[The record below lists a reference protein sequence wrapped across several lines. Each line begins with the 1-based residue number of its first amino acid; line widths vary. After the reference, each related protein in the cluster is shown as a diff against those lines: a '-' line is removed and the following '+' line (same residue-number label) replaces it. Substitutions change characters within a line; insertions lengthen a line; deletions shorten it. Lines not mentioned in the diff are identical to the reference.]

1 MCWCGWGME
10 SAENQMIFLAA
21 LVLAALLIAR
31 GVSLIRHP
39 ELQSDGRC
47 SQTDLLIRGI
57 GRLPAISLI
66 LAGRLTLVLILPTA
80 LLVSAGF
87 AFNEIFLHWFP
98 NFGFA
103 FLLLAAIGVLHLA
116 GERFALACSHFLL
129 QCVLVAF
136 CCSASPAWGDL
147 PATDPSPV
155 DTGINFTPE
164 VMAGALLLFLGTDYI
179 APDQYRDSR
188 LPSMAALLCMFLLFV
203 FWAVLSLQ
211 YVGQERLAA
220 TTVPHLL
227 AAREVWGQ
235 TGRVLMGCIII
246 CGSCAAV
253 NSLFHLASRS
263 LASLAEQGLL
273 PGHPPGAFRRRRFI
287 LLFVVLIGG
296 LMAGGLAGYSII
308 EVYVQA
314 TLLLWLMMF
323 AMLCLAAGRILMRR
337 AVPYSWHG
345 PTLAAVF
352 TVAIIFL
359 ARVHDQAM
367 DLIRFTLLTL
377 AAATGLSLLWLWKR
391 PGYAIINPTTNPKEE
406 HHEKTVTFSCQ
417 RHLLQRPSGPGRRGQ
432 ADDRTTEL
440 KDMLGSK
447 ELVIL
452 DVRSGRDWSTSELKI
467 KGAIRAGGDDFDSWA
482 NTYPKEK
489 KIVLYCA

>member
-1 MCWCGWGME
+1 VSPDVLVRLGDGIG
-10 SAENQMIFLAA
+10 ENPMIFLAA
-21 LVLAALLIAR
+21 LVVAALLTVR

-57 GRLPAISLI
+57 GRLPAIALI

-116 GERFALACSHFLL
+116 GERFVLALQPFLAAMCL
-129 QCVLVAF
+129 GCLLLLCFAGLGG
-136 CCSASPAWGDL
+136 PAGDRPI
-147 PATDPSPV
+147 PA

-179 APDQYRDSR
+179 APDQYHDSR
-188 LPSMAALLCMFLLFV
+188 LPSMTALLCMFSLFV
-203 FWAVLSLQ
+203 FWAALSLQ

-253 NSLFHLASRS
+253 SSLFHLAGRS
-263 LASLAEQGLL
+263 LAGLAEQGLL
-273 PGHPPGAFRRRRFI
+273 PGHPPGAFKRRRFMLI
-287 LLFVVLIGG
+287 FVVLIGG
-296 LMAGGLAGYSII
+296 LMAGGLAGYSVI

-314 TLLLWLMMF
+314 ALLLWLMMF

-345 PTLAAVF
+345 PTLAVVF

-359 ARVHDQAM
+359 VARSDQAM

-377 AAATGLSLLWLWKR
+377 AAATGLTLLWLWKQPVMR
-391 PGYAIINPTTNPKEE
+391 
-406 HHEKTVTFSCQ
+406 
-417 RHLLQRPSGPGRRGQ
+417 
-432 ADDRTTEL
+432 
-440 KDMLGSK
+440 
-447 ELVIL
+447 
-452 DVRSGRDWSTSELKI
+452 
-467 KGAIRAGGDDFDSWA
+467 
-482 NTYPKEK
+482 
-489 KIVLYCA
+489 